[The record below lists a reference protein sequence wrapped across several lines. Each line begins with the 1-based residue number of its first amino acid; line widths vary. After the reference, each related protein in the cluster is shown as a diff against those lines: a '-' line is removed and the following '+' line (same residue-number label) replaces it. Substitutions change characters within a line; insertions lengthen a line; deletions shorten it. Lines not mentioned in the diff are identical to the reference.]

1 MFKPH
6 KKIPNLWVNR
16 ARWMQVFTT
25 SAWIRQ
31 NTHVQW
37 LPLQRRDHFSPA
49 KICSSNPWRVSRGQ
63 QRIMEESEGIT
74 GSTYLQMWQ
83 PRKKEK
89 KQEAKPW
96 RHAGNFLFWK
106 RFCLFVILN
115 WGREGGKKAC
125 LLYKPEK
132 LTPHF
137 CSSLSWSVT
146 EGQQH
151 FHVSCWCCFTSSLKS
166 LERRRKNAAEPGF
179 LKHHSGWCLYQKPRP
194 KAVFGSHPWGSGP
207 IVPCTVQTPTESHPL
222 SQRTC
227 SPNRDGRGRIA
238 GGLEISWRAQSC
250 TIWCSDFQPS
260 NLLFLTASHPL
271 PLWCLQG
278 VNGTKDNCV
287 WLGIFNSWEFYIQA
301 HTRWTWLPP
310 GTVSPPGPKRG
321 CSDSDSK
328 VTFTAEMPFKQR
340 DRRRAQLWRNPAV
353 ETPSHLATQS
363 QKTVCLKDWRLTIGR
378 TVFVSC

>member
-1 MFKPH
+1 MLLYEQPEILRKEKEKRSRTGFSEPSLRMISVPEASSKGCVWEPSMGIGAYCAVH
-6 KKIPNLWVNR
+6 C
-16 ARWMQVFTT
+16 T
-25 SAWIRQ
+25 
-31 NTHVQW
+31 NTH
-37 LPLQRRDHFSPA
+37 
-49 KICSSNPWRVSRGQ
+49 G
-63 QRIMEESEGIT
+63 
-74 GSTYLQMWQ
+74 
-83 PRKKEK
+83 
-89 KQEAKPW
+89 
-96 RHAGNFLFWK
+96 
-106 RFCLFVILN
+106 
-115 WGREGGKKAC
+115 
-125 LLYKPEK
+125 
-132 LTPHF
+132 
-137 CSSLSWSVT
+137 
-146 EGQQH
+146 
-151 FHVSCWCCFTSSLKS
+151 
-166 LERRRKNAAEPGF
+166 EP
-179 LKHHSGWCLYQKPRP
+179 S
-194 KAVFGSHPWGSGP
+194 
-207 IVPCTVQTPTESHPL
+207 L

-250 TIWCSDFQPS
+250 AVWCSDFQPS

-287 WLGIFNSWEFYIQA
+287 WLGIFNSWELYIQA

-321 CSDSDSK
+321 CSDRDSK